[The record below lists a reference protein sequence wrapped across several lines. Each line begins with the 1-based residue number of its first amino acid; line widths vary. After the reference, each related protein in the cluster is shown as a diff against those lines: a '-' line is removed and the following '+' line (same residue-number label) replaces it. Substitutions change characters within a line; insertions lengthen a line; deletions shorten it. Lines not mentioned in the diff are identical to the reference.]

1 MSSKKK
7 SKAKSTV
14 SRDKAANQAKTVETI
29 KKKSKFE
36 TIISNIICV
45 LTFIS
50 FGYIALMSFFQ
61 TSVFDAAKF
70 TSEVINYETDV
81 VGLNILFTVLF
92 CAFLFAMK
100 KTYNF
105 FAKINIKLIETAMVA
120 IVIIL
125 GLVWINAVTS
135 VPAADSYN
143 LFEAA
148 TDATRNTYKS
158 MQNGGNFYN
167 HDFYSNY
174 AYFNFYPFQLGY
186 VFFSEMVYR
195 IFGTS
200 NSLPIQT
207 INVICVGFA
216 YLAVARITR
225 ILFKKLSIEF
235 LAIMLLLACNQPVL
249 FSTFAYGNIIGMCFS
264 LWASYFLIKYF
275 KTNKYVLLIPCGL
288 MLVFAILV
296 KYNNLIV
303 LVAFVIM
310 LIVHTVKMKKWQ
322 SIAFALA
329 LCIASVGVN
338 SLVVMSYEARANT
351 KFTDG
356 VSQVLYLDMGLTES
370 YMAPGWYTTT
380 GKDIYIQSQLNTQI
394 ANQKGWDD
402 INTKL
407 KKFSD
412 INYTFDFFSK
422 KILSQW
428 NEPSFESI
436 WVSQVKDHIRPV
448 DKGLGAAIYSGSL
461 GQLIKLWFNLYMQ
474 ILYLSFAIGM
484 YLLLIRK
491 KANIETMLLP
501 LILLGGFSYHLLFEG
516 KSQYVLTYIIMMIP
530 TASYALH
537 TILYSDYSKLKEI
550 IAKIG
555 NIPDKKLEAAESVD
569 SAQ

>member
-7 SKAKSTV
+7 SKSKSAV
-14 SRDKAANQAKTVETI
+14 SRNQVENQTKTLETI
-29 KKKSKFE
+29 QKKNKFE

-70 TSEVINYETDV
+70 TSEVINYETDI

-92 CAFLFAMK
+92 GVFLFAMK
-100 KTYNF
+100 RTYNF
-105 FAKINIKLIETAMVA
+105 FAKINIKFIEAAMVV

-135 VPAADSYN
+135 IPAADSYN
-143 LFEAA
+143 LYEAA
-148 TDATRNTYKS
+148 IDATRNTYKS
-158 MQNGGNFYN
+158 MLNGGNFYN
-167 HDFYSNY
+167 HEFYNNY
-174 AYFNFYPFQLGY
+174 SYFNFYPFQLGF
-186 VFFSEMVYR
+186 VFFSEIVYR
-195 IFGTS
+195 IFGTA
-200 NSLPIQT
+200 NSLPVQT
-207 INVICVGFA
+207 INVLCVGFA
-216 YLAVARITR
+216 YLAIARITR
-225 ILFKKLSIEF
+225 LLFKKLSIEF
-235 LAIMLLLACNQPVL
+235 LSIMLLLACLQPV
-249 FSTFAYGNIIGMCFS
+249 FFTTFAYGNIIGMCFS

-275 KTNKYVLLIPCGL
+275 KTGKYTLLIPCGL
-288 MLVFAILV
+288 MLVFAIFV

-303 LVAFVIM
+303 LVAFAIM

-329 LCIASVGVN
+329 LCLASVGAK

-351 KFTDG
+351 EFTDG

-380 GKDIYIQSQLNTQI
+380 GKDIYIQSQLDTQT
-394 ANQKGWDD
+394 ANQRGWED

-407 KKFSD
+407 KKFSN
-412 INYTFDFFSK
+412 INYSVDFFSK

-436 WVSQVKDHIRPV
+436 WVSQVKSHIRPV
-448 DKGLGAAIYSGSL
+448 DNGLGAAIYSGSP
-461 GQLIKLWFNLYMQ
+461 GQLIKLWFNLYVQ

-491 KANIETMLLP
+491 KTNIETMLLP
-501 LILLGGFSYHLLFEG
+501 LIILGGFGYHLLFEG
-516 KSQYVLTYIIMMIP
+516 KSQYILTYIIMLIP
-530 TASYALH
+530 TASYAIH
-537 TILYSDYSKLKEI
+537 KILYSDYSKLKEI

-555 NIPDKKLEAAESVD
+555 NIPDKKIKN
-569 SAQ
+569 SASDPVQQ